1 MGTGSRLT
9 PLHVLAAG
17 LAIYACAA
25 FAQTTDDAPVRIV
38 RSLAVAADAIEVGSA
53 TPPAHQM
60 HLTLRV
66 MSGTG
71 WSAENV
77 LDAAK
82 RAAGI
87 LAQCAI
93 RTSIELH
100 EFDGPKRYRS
110 LFTPVSR
117 DLAKRLAL
125 PKPAVLFVADTL
137 QKPAFDAEA
146 IGRSNGRTRPEMA
159 DTVWIVSGARDL
171 PVVIAHELV
180 HVLADSGVHS
190 DEAQNLMRDE
200 ACLTSTRLTPAQC
213 NAILVRAS
221 ANGLL
226 QPLK

>member
-1 MGTGSRLT
+1 M
-9 PLHVLAAG
+9 
-17 LAIYACAA
+17 
-25 FAQTTDDAPVRIV
+25 
-38 RSLAVAADAIEVGSA
+38 
-53 TPPAHQM
+53 
-60 HLTLRV
+60 
-66 MSGTG
+66 
-71 WSAENV
+71 
-77 LDAAK
+77 
-82 RAAGI
+82 
-87 LAQCAI
+87 
-93 RTSIELH
+93 
-100 EFDGPKRYRS
+100 
-110 LFTPVSR
+110 SR

-171 PVVIAHELV
+171 PVVIAHELA

-200 ACLTSTRLTPAQC
+200 TRLTSTRLTPAQC
-213 NAILVRAS
+213 NAILITAS